1 MIHILFQK
9 VAYNSIAKTEFMNKL
24 SPLPQ
29 KMELGEGSIIL
40 DGDMRITIEG
50 NNEPL
55 ESFPKISPNFDDNLL
70 LEPQWTLDQFS
81 NKVREWLN
89 LRLEEI
95 NSDFHFSENQ
105 FHVKNKEWMIESD
118 KQRLPIPLDGQ
129 YQGYYLRIY
138 PQGIE
143 IIAWHMHGAYYGI
156 VTLTQLIYF
165 EKKAQVLAAAVPI
178 VTIWDWPQYQVR
190 GLVDDISRGQRPT
203 LDNFKFFIRFL
214 SRNKQNVF
222 ILYIEDIFYFKS
234 FPRIGEGRGRL
245 TPDDIKELQS
255 YAKEWFVNILPG
267 VEMLGHMDNI
277 LLDPEYMQYAE
288 FPGAQC
294 FDISNPKTKD
304 FVRQLL
310 ADIVPVFEGPMFA
323 SDL

>member
-1 MIHILFQK
+1 M
-9 VAYNSIAKTEFMNKL
+9 
-24 SPLPQ
+24 
-29 KMELGEGSIIL
+29 
-40 DGDMRITIEG
+40 
-50 NNEPL
+50 
-55 ESFPKISPNFDDNLL
+55 

-165 EKKAQVLAAAVPI
+165 EKKAQVL
-178 VTIWDWPQYQVR
+178 
-190 GLVDDISRGQRPT
+190 QRP
-203 LDNFKFFIRFL
+203 
-214 SRNKQNVF
+214 
-222 ILYIEDIFYFKS
+222 
-234 FPRIGEGRGRL
+234 FP
-245 TPDDIKELQS
+245 S
-255 YAKEWFVNILPG
+255 
-267 VEMLGHMDNI
+267 
-277 LLDPEYMQYAE
+277 
-288 FPGAQC
+288 
-294 FDISNPKTKD
+294 
-304 FVRQLL
+304 
-310 ADIVPVFEGPMFA
+310 
-323 SDL
+323 